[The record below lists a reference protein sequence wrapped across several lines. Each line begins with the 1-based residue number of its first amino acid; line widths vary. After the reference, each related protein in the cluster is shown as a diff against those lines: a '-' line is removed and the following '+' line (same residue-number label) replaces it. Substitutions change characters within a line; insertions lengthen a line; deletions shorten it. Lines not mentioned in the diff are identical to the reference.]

1 MSAGAFATFE
11 LDLAVQSMLMWAVAF
26 VMIVLSVRK
35 TSEAFFNKM
44 PAAKAYIPSTLPHPN
59 PDGDAVPFPLKLTDA
74 PPEKVLAFMKFRE
87 ISDWKTGDSLD
98 AVAVEAAKYKGE
110 QFDEKVLKWEHEH
123 FQLRK
128 KGLSF
133 PFPAKHWNGWAG
145 FWSETGS
152 YKRGV
157 YEGNL
162 ALGLEHVLCG
172 LVLPM
177 LYLRTSDPWYF
188 AWSMYGDIGANV
200 VSNCLILASY
210 ATGKNYLLEK
220 YSRAVWHL
228 LATHHC
234 CAICLCW
241 LGLLY
246 GEATPRDLSCLLIV
260 SLLGTT
266 GAMHLFGTALDL
278 TPWGI
283 EDAPWLRCTY
293 QMLTLSTMLWFRVV
307 YWVVLLYQL
316 TVVAYAKGGLLVGAF
331 TLVVLLLFTA
341 FNADFVGF
349 HYKAAIAMY
358 KRAFDIDMV
367 RTMTGEKKTE

>member
-1 MSAGAFATFE
+1 MSADAFSTFE
-11 LDLAVQSMLMWAVAF
+11 LELALQSMVMWAVTFAL
-26 VMIVLSVRK
+26 IVVGVRK
-35 TSEAFFNKM
+35 TSELFFNSM
-44 PAAKAYIPSTLPHPN
+44 PATKAYIPSTLPHPN
-59 PDGDAVPFPLKLTDA
+59 PDGAAVPFPLKLTDA
-74 PPEKVLAFMKFRE
+74 SPARVQAFMQFRG
-87 ISDWKTGDSLD
+87 ITDWKASDGLD
-98 AVAVEAAKYKGE
+98 VVAMEAAKYKGE
-110 QFDEKVLKWEHEH
+110 QFDEKVMKWEHEH

-145 FWSETGS
+145 FWSETGA

-172 LVLPM
+172 LVLPL
-177 LYLRTSDPWYF
+177 LYLRTADPWYF

-210 ATGKNYLLEK
+210 ATGKNYLLEQ

-234 CAICLCW
+234 CSICLCW

-246 GEATPRDLSCLLIV
+246 GDATPRDLSCLLII

-278 TPWGI
+278 TPFSAV
-283 EDAPWLRCTY
+283 DAPWVRFSY
-293 QMLTLSTMLWFRVV
+293 QLVSLLSMVWFRVI
-307 YWVVLLYQL
+307 YWLVIVYQL
-316 TVVAYAKGGLLVGAF
+316 MLEAYDKGGLLVSLF

-349 HYKAAIAMY
+349 HYKAAIACWE
-358 KRAFDIDMV
+358 RARGHKAEQKQKV
-367 RTMTGEKKTE
+367 K